1 MNRELARSPGVSQ
14 PTVSRI
20 IKKLESKGIIKE
32 CTMLPDFQKLGYT
45 LMAFT
50 FVALRGGLKP
60 EEIEDARRIASED
73 MKYCP
78 TEIVLFERG
87 LGHGFTG
94 ILVSFHKDY
103 LSYLTL
109 RQKIREYSFLE
120 QSETDGF
127 LISLDDEIHY
137 RPLTFATLAQH
148 VLAMKGD
155 LQPEK

>member
-1 MNRELARSPGVSQ
+1 
-14 PTVSRI
+14 
-20 IKKLESKGIIKE
+20 
-32 CTMLPDFQKLGYT
+32 
-45 LMAFT
+45 
-50 FVALRGGLKP
+50 
-60 EEIEDARRIASED
+60 

-87 LGHGFTG
+87 LGHGVTG

-103 LSYLTL
+103 SSYLTL

-137 RPLTFATLAQH
+137 CPLTFATLAQH
-148 VLAMKGD
+148 VLTMKGD